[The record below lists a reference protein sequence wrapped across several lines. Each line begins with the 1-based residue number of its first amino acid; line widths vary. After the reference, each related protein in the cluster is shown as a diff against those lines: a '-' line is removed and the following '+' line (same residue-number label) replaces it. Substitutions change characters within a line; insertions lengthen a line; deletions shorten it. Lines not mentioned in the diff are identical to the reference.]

1 MIRKS
6 TFIYICLW
14 CLAGFC
20 LLGAAAAYPV
30 VYFQMSDPV
39 ADEYGYGTY
48 QYPGNIA
55 FKPYKGLFDIT
66 GFKVWSERTGE
77 VCFDTTFGTVTNPW
91 AAPEGF
97 IHQNL
102 RIFID
107 SQPQR
112 GFTTLPQPGA
122 GVRFNPK
129 NGWDLGLKVV
139 GWENSQLFTAEGN
152 RVKMWPLKAELLGDG
167 STIRVK
173 VATSQIGIPAPTWNY
188 YVMVGSYDG
197 FGEDFF
203 RKVNQKRGE
212 WVIGGG
218 LDQALEPQVLD
229 ILAPAT
235 GPRSQV
241 AQLSSF
247 NRETGALAELSPVGL
262 AQNAPN
268 WWIWVGGLLIAGS
281 GLIWLLSK
289 SNKISWFWVP
299 KVKKA
304 EAK

>member
-1 MIRKS
+1 MNRKS
-6 TFIYICLW
+6 TFIHIFLII
-14 CLAGFC
+14 LVSLS
-20 LLGAAAAYPV
+20 LLGAAVAYPV
-30 VYFQMSDPV
+30 VYFEMTDPV

-66 GFKVWSERTGE
+66 GFKVWSEKPGE
-77 VCFDTTFGTVTNPW
+77 VCFDTTFKTVTNPW

-107 SQPQR
+107 SKPQQ

-129 NGWDLGLKVV
+129 NGWDLGLKIV
-139 GWENSQLFTAEGN
+139 GWENSQLFTAEGEK
-152 RVKMWPLKAELLGDG
+152 VKMWPLKAELLGDG
-167 STIRVK
+167 RTIRAK
-173 VATSQIGIPAPTWNY
+173 VATSQIGIPAKTWNY

-218 LDQALEPQVLD
+218 LDQAIEPQVLD

-235 GPRSQV
+235 GPYSQV

-247 NRETGALAELSPVGL
+247 ARENGSLAMLTPVGL
-262 AQNAPN
+262 VQNRPN
-268 WWIWVGGLLIAGS
+268 RWLWIVVILGLGAVAVFLIT
-281 GLIWLLSK
+281 K
-289 SNKISWFWVP
+289 SHKISWFWVP
-299 KVKKA
+299 KIKKA
-304 EAK
+304 AAK